1 MDLPDKTIFVLHE
14 FYIPSHFIGLE
25 ELCRSR
31 GYRVEYFEIPS
42 VKSVLTAL
50 LPPFRRF
57 RHELGNWKFLFSLK
71 RTKGLRIVLGLAP
84 YNYVLMFLRPLFR
97 RHRIFYH
104 TSYTC
109 WDGTRM
115 AHSSLYPKY
124 MRRVWKSFVGEEVD
138 HIFAVSGKTK
148 SELISNDFSVE
159 DKISVVNHAYKSND
173 KRLDY
178 SLEKK
183 NRSFLYV
190 GRLIACKGIMQLL
203 EYFAVNPDIEL
214 NIAGDGDLRKYVIQ
228 SSRKYA
234 NIKYHGFVSEWG
246 TLSELYRRN
255 TFLLLNSRRTG
266 EWEELFGM
274 AVIEAMRYG
283 CIPVCTDHSGP
294 KEIIRHGVDGF
305 LFTED
310 EYIGRLDDVRKL
322 PTQTIESMGR
332 AAINA
337 SGRYSEQSVAKKWES
352 IFE

>member
-1 MDLPDKTIFVLHE
+1 
-14 FYIPSHFIGLE
+14 
-25 ELCRSR
+25 
-31 GYRVEYFEIPS
+31 
-42 VKSVLTAL
+42 
-50 LPPFRRF
+50 
-57 RHELGNWKFLFSLK
+57 
-71 RTKGLRIVLGLAP
+71 
-84 YNYVLMFLRPLFR
+84 
-97 RHRIFYH
+97 
-104 TSYTC
+104 
-109 WDGTRM
+109 
-115 AHSSLYPKY
+115 
-124 MRRVWKSFVGEEVD
+124 MRRVWKSFVNDEVD

-148 SELISNDFSVE
+148 SELISNEFAEE
-159 DKISVVNHAYKSND
+159 DKISVVNHAYKSGD
-173 KRLDY
+173 RRLDY
-178 SLEKK
+178 GSVKK

-190 GRLIACKGIMQLL
+190 GRLIGCKGIMQLL
-203 EYFAVNPDIEL
+203 DYFAVNPDMEL
-214 NIAGDGDLRKYVIQ
+214 NIAGDGELRKYVIQ

-234 NIKYHGFVSEWG
+234 NIKYHGFIRDWG

-310 EYIGRLDDVRKL
+310 EYIGRLDDVREL
-322 PTQTIESMGR
+322 PAQTVEKMGR
-332 AAINA
+332 AAVDA